1 MIVVN
6 GSRTPYLSRFQ
17 SSCSNWSIKMR
28 SLMRACSEV
37 LTIDVLD
44 SCWAFFVGDYFP
56 IGSAIRYYWRNN
68 ISMITA
74 SSNFVKNSNNH
85 ELINLR
91 VKSNNRRKRE
101 MKKSRIR
108 SYSRFVRIRTRII
121 MDLPASTSSSHPTW
135 SWSAISPLTM
145 LG

>member
-1 MIVVN
+1 M
-6 GSRTPYLSRFQ
+6 
-17 SSCSNWSIKMR
+17 
-28 SLMRACSEV
+28 
-37 LTIDVLD
+37 
-44 SCWAFFVGDYFP
+44 GDYFP

-121 MDLPASTSSSHPTW
+121 MDLPASTSSSHPT
-135 SWSAISPLTM
+135 
-145 LG
+145 